1 MGVPPTP
8 GINAGAFNGPRP
20 ELIKRALTQTR
31 LGGGRAICLAA
42 VVRRTLQVLT
52 LCLAWLC
59 ANGALWDVVQVFA
72 WGKMVHDYSQ
82 VMPLAQAITKTF
94 DGSAPCEICTVVDD
108 AKQSQPAQQVERSQE
123 KILLACQV
131 PEEFFVIA
139 PDFAWPGG
147 VDAAGLIRTERVPV
161 PPPRC

>member
-1 MGVPPTP
+1 MRRV
-8 GINAGAFNGPRP
+8 I
-20 ELIKRALTQTR
+20 
-31 LGGGRAICLAA
+31 AIS
-42 VVRRTLQVLT
+42 T

-94 DGSAPCEICTVVDD
+94 DGSAPCEICSVVDD

-131 PEEFFVIA
+131 PEEFFVIV